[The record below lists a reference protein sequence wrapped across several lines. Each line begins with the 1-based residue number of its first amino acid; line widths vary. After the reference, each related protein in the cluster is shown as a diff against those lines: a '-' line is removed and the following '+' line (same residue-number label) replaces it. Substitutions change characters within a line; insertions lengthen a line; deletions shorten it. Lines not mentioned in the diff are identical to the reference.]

1 MDPILVETEGWKTDT
16 MTTLGL
22 EASEGPLRS
31 RPNYGN
37 ILLTRHL
44 DNMFDTLRGVAE
56 SFESSN
62 LVTSVLAPRI
72 LKNNGKAKR
81 LPSRSGYSAKILLGT
96 APSAVTFQFADLNSA
111 SSETLGLDDVQSHNA
126 TAKDEFRV
134 ASGTIENTVP
144 QLRLKQNVIQ
154 RSQQDLL
161 NFDEGNLDSPKE
173 GPVVR
178 SVIRRQLAQ
187 RHKRAKRGMMPQS
200 QVEISQETSIQT
212 HVSKERVSENDN
224 SKQQIGNMME
234 EDLGLNIVGHK
245 NMLRDLAPVGNPDV
259 SKGLSEPIS
268 VFKRLKRL
276 INEDSTRRP
285 ILRKAQLPLDLSLDF
300 STDQKSKRNL
310 DHDFKSWSLENTSAR
325 RNVAGDQPSARPT
338 GASLQLQVKTASKMM
353 QKTNLVRIRDM
364 SSSDNYTFTSAKGP
378 SHSVDSRR
386 GLPAADLP
394 RIPLEGL
401 PARESSRSV
410 RPVHVKAQPASG
422 GILGTPA
429 TTQTQEPPP
438 SVSKGWPQHHRH
450 QDGSQ
455 QHRASQQTQRQQA
468 SSRHTLQRR
477 TVLRTTAHEYRSKY
491 RQRHTDEVLEPGV
504 EGFGVGSRPSA
515 AEDRRRAVDVTM
527 LEVRGLL
534 SRTECNARLGFLFPQ

>member
-62 LVTSVLAPRI
+62 LVASVLAPRI

-96 APSAVTFQFADLNSA
+96 APSAVNFQFADLNSA
-111 SSETLGLDDVQSHNA
+111 SSETLGLEDAQSHNA
-126 TAKDEFRV
+126 TAKDKFRV
-134 ASGTIENTVP
+134 TTGTTENTVP
-144 QLRLKQNVIQ
+144 QLRLKQHGIQ
-154 RSQQDLL
+154 RSQQNLL

-173 GPVVR
+173 GPVIR
-178 SVIRRQLAQ
+178 SVIRRQLVQ

-200 QVEISQETSIQT
+200 QVETSQEHSIQT
-212 HVSKERVSENDN
+212 HVSKERVSENEQ

-259 SKGLSEPIS
+259 PKKPSEPIS

-285 ILRKAQLPLDLSLDF
+285 ILRKPQLPLDLSLDF
-300 STDQKSKRNL
+300 STDQKNKRNL

-325 RNVAGDQPSARPT
+325 RNIAGDHPSARPA

-364 SSSDNYTFTSAKGP
+364 SSSDNYTFTSAKAA

-394 RIPLEGL
+394 RIPLEAL
-401 PARESSRSV
+401 PTRESSHSV
-410 RPVHVKAQPASG
+410 RPIHLQPQPPSAA
-422 GILGTPA
+422 ILGTPA
-429 TTQTQEPPP
+429 TTQQPAP
-438 SVSKGWPQHHRH
+438 SLFNRSSHDR
-450 QDGSQ
+450 SQ
-455 QHRASQQTQRQQA
+455 QQQQQ
-468 SSRHTLQRR
+468 QR
-477 TVLRTTAHEYRSKY
+477 TVLRATAQEYRGKY
-491 RQRHTDEVLEPGV
+491 RQQQRQQQQYKDTVLEPGV
-504 EGFGVGSRPSA
+504 EGFGVVSRPSA
-515 AEDRRRAVDVTM
+515 GEDRRRVVEAAM
-527 LEVRGLL
+527 GEVRGLL
-534 SRTECNARLGFLFPQ
+534 SRTACNARLGFLFAE